1 MREIMNNRKY
11 LAEMLDGKS
20 NASDYVV
27 FTADL
32 TIFDECENLQVIDV
46 GMSESMILPMAY
58 AAWKNGKIPII
69 YTVCSFAINANYD
82 FFTNTVMYSDMDLI
96 IINAGAG
103 FVYDGMGHGHYLLND
118 VEMFHE
124 FNDFWFIKDK
134 GTIYKSLYNYKGG
147 KCYIRLGLDNTEG
160 VFPDVPTSGTTVITP
175 TMYAKH
181 PIIEHADVFIIEN
194 LNECIP
200 SRYISWC
207 YEDTKGFGIGEYH
220 GVHSD
225 RIVHITD
232 PNDIPD

>member
-1 MREIMNNRKY
+1 MNNRQY

-20 NASDYVV
+20 NASDYII

-32 TIFDECENLQVIDV
+32 TIFNDCKNLTVVDV
-46 GMSESMILPMAY
+46 VMSESMILPMAY
-58 AAWKNGKIPII
+58 AAWKNGKIPVI
-69 YTVCSFAINANYD
+69 YTVCSFAITANYD

-118 VEMFHE
+118 VEMFHK
-124 FNDFWFIKDK
+124 FDDFWFIKDR
-134 GTIYKSLYNYKGG
+134 GTIYKSLYTYKCG
-147 KCYIRLGLDNTEG
+147 KCYIRLGYDYT
-160 VFPDVPTSGTTVITP
+160 DVLIPEDTTNGNIVITP
-175 TMYAKH
+175 TMYSKLPDVVDH
-181 PIIEHADVFIIEN
+181 NDVFIIEN

-225 RIVHITD
+225 RIVHISD
-232 PNDIPD
+232 PKELTS